1 MAFDTSPGVFIS
13 EAASCCPHH
22 VEPPT
27 PTQTPFDA
35 LGAERIVDAWLLEHG
50 DSEIDDEGTTLRDH
64 LECFPEIRDDLQNRI
79 ARALGSRAV
88 SR

>member
-1 MAFDTSPGVFIS
+1 MS
-13 EAASCCPHH
+13 HR

-27 PTQTPFDA
+27 PTQTPFDG

-50 DSEIDDEGTTLRDH
+50 DNEIDDEGTTLRDY
-64 LECFPEIRDDLQNRI
+64 LECFPEIRCDLESRI

-88 SR
+88 SQ